1 MGNIII
7 YDFETVTSNQRGW
20 GQIIQIGAIA
30 VDEDLNELSRF
41 NERCRLSPGII
52 PEAMAM
58 IVSNTTPKL
67 LKESNRSHYEMI
79 RSFVKWIKQFKNS
92 TFMGWNN
99 LEFDQLILEFYT
111 PGEPNSG
118 WIHCS
123 YTTDQPRK
131 QFLHAYKS
139 EGKTK
144 YKPVIGKA
152 KDLV

>member
-92 TFMGWNN
+92 IFMGWNN
-99 LEFDQLILEFYT
+99 LEFDQLYFRSTLFQNFEYPFCQLPMALKKEI
-111 PGEPNSG
+111 
-118 WIHCS
+118 
-123 YTTDQPRK
+123 
-131 QFLHAYKS
+131 
-139 EGKTK
+139 
-144 YKPVIGKA
+144 
-152 KDLV
+152 